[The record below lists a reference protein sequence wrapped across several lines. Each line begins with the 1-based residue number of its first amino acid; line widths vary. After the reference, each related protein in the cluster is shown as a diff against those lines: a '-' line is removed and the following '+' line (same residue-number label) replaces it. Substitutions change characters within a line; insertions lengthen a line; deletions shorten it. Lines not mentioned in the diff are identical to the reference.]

1 MTHKNIYGGELKYCS
16 RSPNESSVSYGNNL
30 NKITGYNRTGKCELL
45 DNDEGTHIV
54 CAVVTDEFLQFTLS
68 RGNDLITPRGSFPG
82 LVKGDNWCL
91 CALRWL
97 EAYKANPKYAPPI
110 IGEATHEKFLNYV
123 PKNIV
128 EKYLI

>member
-1 MTHKNIYGGELKYCS
+1 MKHKNIYGRELKYC
-16 RSPNESSVSYGNNL
+16 NL
-30 NKITGYNRTGKCELL
+30 QKVTGYNRNGKCELL

-54 CAVVTDEFLQFTLS
+54 CAVMTDEFLQFTLS
-68 RGNDLITPRGSFPG
+68 QGNDLITPRRGFPG
-82 LVKGDNWCL
+82 LVKGDNWCV

-123 PKNIV
+123 PKDIV
-128 EKYLI
+128 EKFLI

>member
-1 MTHKNIYGGELKYCS
+1 MIHKNIYGGELKYC
-16 RSPNESSVSYGNNL
+16 NL
-30 NKITGYNRTGKCELL
+30 NKITGYNRSGKCELL

-54 CAVVTDEFLQFTLS
+54 CGVMTDEFLQFTLS
-68 RGNDLITPRGSFPG
+68 RGNDLITPRGGFPG

-128 EKYLI
+128 EKYVI

>member
-1 MTHKNIYGGELKYCS
+1 MTHKNIYGDELKYCS
-16 RSPNESSVSYGNNL
+16 RSRLESSVSVENSRS
-30 NKITGYNRTGKCELL
+30 KITGYNRNGKCEVLY
-45 DNDEGTHIV
+45 NDEGTHIV
-54 CAVVTDEFLQFTLS
+54 CAVMTDEFLQFTLS

-82 LVKGDNWCL
+82 LVKGDNWCV

-110 IGEATHEKFLNYV
+110 IGEATHIKFLNYV